1 MPIPITMPVDRT
13 LLSHWIEQQAAR
25 TRARHALPERWLQ
38 DTRPEMHA
46 VTDAYVELLASI
58 KHHKR
63 LYAIPSDDR

>member
-1 MPIPITMPVDRT
+1 MSVDRT
-13 LLSHWIEQQAAR
+13 LLSYWTKQQAAR
-25 TRARHALPERWLQ
+25 TRARQALPERWLQ

-58 KHHKR
+58 KHQKR